1 MNKKLLKN
9 TIEKIEK
16 NYREL
21 EASLVNQLNLEIPNH
36 QYTTGSYREIVWKG
50 LFEMMIP
57 KKYCIE
63 QGIFIIDSY
72 GNISKEVD
80 LAVFDETYTPYIFNY
95 GKIKFIPIE
104 AVSVVIQC
112 KSKVERKSMRTD
124 LKEWVESIDGLRT
137 SLDSVSRTIT
147 DLVDNNDMFLTQ
159 DKIRNSMTQT
169 STRPVKIL
177 CATGIT
183 NPIRE
188 SLTGEF
194 DIFLYIKKN
203 HLIKEINGESNDFL
217 QWNDLLNHS
226 GYGRYSD
233 EERDYREKR
242 RKDKAGMKSGES
254 IGSRKLSDL
263 RVTNQA
269 GVENIILS
277 LTFQLNQLLM
287 LINNPMLFPHR
298 AYAKC
303 FTDILSDSDD
313 KGEKE

>member
-1 MNKKLLKN
+1 M
-9 TIEKIEK
+9 
-16 NYREL
+16 
-21 EASLVNQLNLEIPNH
+21 
-36 QYTTGSYREIVWKG
+36 
-50 LFEMMIP
+50 
-57 KKYCIE
+57 
-63 QGIFIIDSY
+63 
-72 GNISKEVD
+72 
-80 LAVFDETYTPYIFNY
+80 
-95 GKIKFIPIE
+95 
-104 AVSVVIQC
+104 
-112 KSKVERKSMRTD
+112 
-124 LKEWVESIDGLRT
+124 
-137 SLDSVSRTIT
+137 
-147 DLVDNNDMFLTQ
+147 
-159 DKIRNSMTQT
+159 
-169 STRPVKIL
+169 
-177 CATGIT
+177 
-183 NPIRE
+183 
-188 SLTGEF
+188 
-194 DIFLYIKKN
+194 
-203 HLIKEINGESNDFL
+203 
-217 QWNDLLNHS
+217 LNHS